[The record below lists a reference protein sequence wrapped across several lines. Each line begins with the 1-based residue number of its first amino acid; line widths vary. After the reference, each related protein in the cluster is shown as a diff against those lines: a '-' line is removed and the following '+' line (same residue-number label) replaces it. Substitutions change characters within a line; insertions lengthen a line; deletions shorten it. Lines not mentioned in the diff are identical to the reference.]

1 MSILTPRRKYL
12 LKFSI
17 FKHRICFDEGARV
30 VSTKLNEGFKR
41 KNTEYVDRKTECVNR
56 TQRQSDRLH
65 EIHGVAA
72 TGSGDRT
79 NGQGCSLHSTPL
91 HSVFCQLSL
100 FTTVYIPHFLLF
112 CFTFCRSEDRFQ
124 SFCNVS
130 SWCPHSLTF
139 EIQYVRLCFAIPQ
152 TVF

>member
-12 LKFSI
+12 LKFSNI
-17 FKHRICFDEGARV
+17 KHRICFDEGARV

-41 KNTEYVDRKTECVNR
+41 KNTENVDRKCECVNR

-65 EIHGVAA
+65 VGSMVQRLAA
-72 TGSGDRT
+72 ETERT
-79 NGQGCSLHSTPL
+79 VKVVHFTPL

-130 SWCPHSLTF
+130 SRCPHSLTF